1 MVIDFNEF
9 LSILLHISLIT
20 LIIIFIVIGFKLIKT
35 LGKVE
40 NIIDDINGKMNKV
53 NGIFDI
59 IDKTTD
65 YASNMSDKVLNA
77 VSRLFNIFTR
87 KKKGND
93 DYE

>member
-20 LIIIFIVIGFKLIKT
+20 LIIVFIVIGFRLIKT

-87 KKKGND
+87 RKKGND